1 MTDKR
6 DIQKRITS
14 IRNRGAKM
22 DRDIHETAVLCLYHA
37 RDAGQGDITLL
48 SKLAAAMP
56 RSSRRK
62 ALIAWAVAHA
72 PVTFSEKEDQFRMK
86 KKRTEA
92 DWYIEEAD
100 AVPFWDYTKEKKPAQ
115 YDLSKAVDGLVRT
128 IRKANEQGNL
138 KAGRDTAEAQIRE
151 ALNTL
156 EAEGTLS

>member
-1 MTDKR
+1 MADKR

-22 DRDIHETAVLCLYHA
+22 DRDIHETAVLCLTHA
-37 RDAGQGDITLL
+37 SEHGDITLL
-48 SKLAAAMP
+48 SKLAEAMP
-56 RSSRRK
+56 KSTRRK

-72 PVTFSEKEDQFRMK
+72 PITFSEKQEQFKLK
-86 KKRTEA
+86 KKRNES
-92 DWYIEEAD
+92 DWHIEEAD

-115 YDLSKAVDGLVRT
+115 YDLSKAVNGLVRT